1 MFEIGKRKT
10 APHVHFSHSQFPP
23 FVSFWRWSTNV
34 DDEKRQFL
42 IFFPCFW
49 LSTFRL
55 TTVFAQFSTY
65 FDAISMSMYSSNGVF
80 GQRMT
85 GEERTREIDT
95 MNCLEM
101 LTMDRVEVKKHR
113 KINVHSSGLK
123 QTFAAPLFHA
133 FHFGFFYSFSFSF
146 AFSYSSIYS
155 FHFGPMFGRF
165 LGHFANFAPK
175 SLSNEKKSFIR
186 SQWLL
191 SSRQKTSSP
200 TNKWELKPDKWQWI
214 VSIRRMNEWMAK
226 HDVRCWFSL
235 HLLSFLHFFFVFFL
249 VSHRCLVCLKMIQNC
264 GENITICC
272 DAEHY
277 KAIQMYQCWNHA
289 ISCWLFLSCRSSC
302 EAEEKVSI

>member
-1 MFEIGKRKT
+1 MFIR
-10 APHVHFSHSQFPP
+10 V
-23 FVSFWRWSTNV
+23 VWSKLLRRHYFT
-34 DDEKRQFL
+34 RFTL
-42 IFFPCFW
+42 GSSTRS
-49 LSTFRL
+49 LSPL
-55 TTVFAQFSTY
+55 
-65 FDAISMSMYSSNGVF
+65 
-80 GQRMT
+80 
-85 GEERTREIDT
+85 
-95 MNCLEM
+95 
-101 LTMDRVEVKKHR
+101 
-113 KINVHSSGLK
+113 
-123 QTFAAPLFHA
+123 LFHILR
-133 FHFGFFYSFSFSF
+133 FTHFISVQCLVD
-146 AFSYSSIYS
+146 
-155 FHFGPMFGRF
+155 F
-165 LGHFANFAPK
+165 LDISPILHRNLYRTK
-175 SLSNEKKSFIR
+175 KKSFIR